1 VLVKVPR
8 LSATQSSV
16 CWRCVYPGIRSSD
29 VDDALER
36 GLDLADSAEQPETYV
51 RCDLVVA
58 GAASVQLAAERA
70 DQL

>member
-1 VLVKVPR
+1 
-8 LSATQSSV
+8 
-16 CWRCVYPGIRSSD
+16 